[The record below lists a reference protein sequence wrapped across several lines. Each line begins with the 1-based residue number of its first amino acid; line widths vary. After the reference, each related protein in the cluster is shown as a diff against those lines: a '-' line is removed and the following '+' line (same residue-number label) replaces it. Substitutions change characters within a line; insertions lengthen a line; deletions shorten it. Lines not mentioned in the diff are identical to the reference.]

1 MNGQVVMC
9 SMIFAKHDYIFD
21 NLKRHFK
28 SAEKYLTLD
37 LTFDILKYNFKSAGG
52 CYGIHK

>member
-9 SMIFAKHDYIFD
+9 SMIFAKHGYIFD
-21 NLKRHFK
+21 NLKCHFK
-28 SAEKYLTLD
+28 SAEKYLTLG

-52 CYGIHK
+52 RYDIHK